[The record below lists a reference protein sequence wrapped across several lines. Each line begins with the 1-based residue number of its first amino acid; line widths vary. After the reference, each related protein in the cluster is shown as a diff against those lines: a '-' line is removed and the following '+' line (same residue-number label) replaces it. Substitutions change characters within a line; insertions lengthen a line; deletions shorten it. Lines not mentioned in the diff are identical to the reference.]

1 MASRAQI
8 RATRKANSLANTMGR
23 RAVEDGDWAVV
34 VPGGKVRKLDNMER
48 QDIQV
53 AIKAASGT
61 HKKARGKRVDL
72 ASLLQNDG
80 PVKSLRGAKTAFIDF
95 NGSGRKRGRDEFEA
109 DQPKVQLRK
118 QVAGKNGKPP
128 ATKIQRVENNAFA
141 SLLDIPAADDKGDV
155 WNGALPTATKT
166 KPALSGWAAIA
177 AKVPAPTPVPAPAP
191 ARIQR
196 SPSPEPNWNSV
207 RFNETI
213 SLIPNEE
220 FDWGDDSDED
230 GDWA

>member
-8 RATRKANSLANTMGR
+8 RATRKASSLANTMGR
-23 RAVEDGDWAVV
+23 RAVAEGEWAVV
-34 VPGGKVRKLDNMER
+34 VPGRKVRKLDNMER
-48 QDIQV
+48 HDIQV
-53 AIKAASGT
+53 AIEAANGT
-61 HKKARGKRVDL
+61 RTNRTKTCGKRVDL

-80 PVKSLRGAKTAFIDF
+80 RV
-95 NGSGRKRGRDEFEA
+95 NQSGRKRGREEFET
-109 DQPKVQLRK
+109 DQPKVELRK

-128 ATKIQRVENNAFA
+128 ATKVQRVENNAFA
-141 SLLDIPAADDKGDV
+141 SLLNVPVAEDEGDV

-166 KPALSGWAAIA
+166 KAALNGWAAIA
-177 AKVPAPTPVPAPAP
+177 AKAPFPTPVPAPPPTPAP
-191 ARIQR
+191 GPILSRGQ
-196 SPSPEPNWNSV
+196 PSPEPNWNSV